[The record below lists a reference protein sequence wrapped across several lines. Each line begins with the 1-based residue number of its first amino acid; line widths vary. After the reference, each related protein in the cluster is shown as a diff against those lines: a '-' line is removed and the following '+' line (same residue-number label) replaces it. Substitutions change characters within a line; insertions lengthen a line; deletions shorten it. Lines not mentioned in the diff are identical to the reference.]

1 MNDTKITSLCR
12 DKCIPL
18 ITSAID
24 VFHTCDQ
31 NHVTAVGAP
40 YWRSS
45 FATATVAAVDVLSK
59 LAANLVQEGSNVQA
73 KYSSNG
79 N

>member
-1 MNDTKITSLCR
+1 MTMLF
-12 DKCIPL
+12 CIAESE
-18 ITSAID
+18 IEVS
-24 VFHTCDQ
+24 HTRDQ
-31 NHVTAVGAP
+31 NHVTAVRAP

-59 LAANLVQEGSNVQA
+59 LAANLVKEGSNVQA
-73 KYSSNG
+73 KCSSNR

>member
-1 MNDTKITSLCR
+1 MDLHQAKIH
-12 DKCIPL
+12 IE
-18 ITSAID
+18 
-24 VFHTCDQ
+24 VFHTRDQ

-45 FATATVAAVDVLSK
+45 FAAATVAAVDVLSK
-59 LAANLVQEGSNVQA
+59 LAANLVKEGSNVQA

>member
-1 MNDTKITSLCR
+1 MHTQTPFEQLSSIE
-12 DKCIPL
+12 
-18 ITSAID
+18 
-24 VFHTCDQ
+24 VFHTHDQ

-59 LAANLVQEGSNVQA
+59 LAANLVKEGSTVQA
-73 KYSSNG
+73 KYSSNM

>member
-1 MNDTKITSLCR
+1 MIGLHDVME
-12 DKCIPL
+12 
-18 ITSAID
+18 
-24 VFHTCDQ
+24 VFHTRGQ
-31 NHVTAVGAP
+31 NDVTAAAWTAVGAP

-59 LAANLVQEGSNVQA
+59 LAANLVKEVSNVQA